1 MITDLDRFYASK
13 EEPVRS
19 YLQDLRELILAYD
32 LHISEAVKYGM
43 PFFLYRTK
51 MFCYLWTRKESGQPY
66 LGLVEGKRLFHPGLI
81 QEDRARMKILLLDP
95 TRPIP
100 VRTLTTILQEA
111 VTIYTSGQVRIR

>member
-32 LHISEAVKYGM
+32 LHINEVVKYGM
-43 PFFLYRTK
+43 PFFLYRKK

-66 LGLVEGKRLFHPGLI
+66 LGLVEGKRLFHPELI

-111 VTIYTSGQVRIR
+111 VTIYTSGLVRIY